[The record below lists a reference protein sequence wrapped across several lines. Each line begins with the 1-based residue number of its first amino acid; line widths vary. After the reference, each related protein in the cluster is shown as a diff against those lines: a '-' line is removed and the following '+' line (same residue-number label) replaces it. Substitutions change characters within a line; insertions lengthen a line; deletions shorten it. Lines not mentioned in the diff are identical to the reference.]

1 MATQYAQEIPMNSF
15 EQAEHLIR
23 STFDK
28 LIRIATERRD
38 QLLVQLFDMKQ
49 DYLRKE
55 NTRKKQVA
63 DLEKMIRQFNETS
76 IQENEIVKFQEEQ
89 MLQTRAEIQK
99 YEKETPVP
107 FPSFNTEGLDGLLEQ
122 LEKLGSIQDI
132 DVPYRNKTE
141 PIRRIGKP
149 GSKKGELSY
158 PQGLSLDGDK
168 IYIVDAYNR
177 RIQIFSTEGK
187 FIQEFGKG
195 ELDTP
200 WGIALYKEW
209 VFISDYGN
217 LNSAIFKFSKINY
230 KLIKRVKG
238 VVGIPHGLTTDTNG
252 EVLVADYY
260 NNRIAVFSSDLEYI
274 REIGKDKLIRPRDV
288 KINNNNIFVADN
300 NEINNIHIFSKSGDL
315 LKSFIKLENG
325 EELIFLCFD
334 LYNNII
340 ISDFGG
346 NSINIFTEDGQL
358 IHKIKCNRPTG
369 IIVNNNFDIICA
381 NRSDNVINIY

>member
-1 MATQYAQEIPMNSF
+1 MATKYSDEIPINHF
-15 EQAEHLIR
+15 ELTEQKIH
-23 STFDK
+23 STFEK
-28 LIRIATERRD
+28 VIRIVTERRD

-55 NTRKKQVA
+55 NTRKKQFA
-63 DLEKMIRQFNETS
+63 DLEKMIRQLMETS
-76 IQENEIVKFQEEQ
+76 IQQNEV
-89 MLQTRAEIQK
+89 
-99 YEKETPVP
+99 V
-107 FPSFNTEGLDGLLEQ
+107 NEGLDSLLEQ

-132 DVPYRNKTE
+132 AVLYRNKIE

-149 GSKKGELSY
+149 GREKGELNY
-158 PQGLSLDGDK
+158 PDGLTLDGDK
-168 IYIVDAYNR
+168 IYIADTGNN

-195 ELDTP
+195 ELSNP
-200 WGIALYKEW
+200 SSIALYKEW
-209 VFISDYGN
+209 VFISDRG
-217 LNSAIFKFSKINY
+217 LKAIFKFSKINY
-230 KLIKRVKG
+230 KLIKSVKG
-238 VVGIPHGLTTDTNG
+238 VVSYPCGLTTDTNG
-252 EVLVADYY
+252 EVLVADCN

-274 REIGKDKLIRPRDV
+274 REIGKDKLINPCDV

-325 EELIFLCFD
+325 RVYIFLCLD
-334 LYNNII
+334 LCNNII
-340 ISDFGG
+340 ISDYWG

-358 IHKIKCNRPTG
+358 IHKITCNDPIG

-381 NRSDNVINIY
+381 SFSDNVINIY